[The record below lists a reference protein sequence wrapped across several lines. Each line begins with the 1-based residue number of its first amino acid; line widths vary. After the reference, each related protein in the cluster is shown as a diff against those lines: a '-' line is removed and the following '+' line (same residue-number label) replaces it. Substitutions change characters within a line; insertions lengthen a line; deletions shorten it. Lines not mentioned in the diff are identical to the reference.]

1 MFSNSPSEITMPF
14 QPNRK
19 YQTVSLMLLYF
30 SLICI
35 ILSIA
40 FRLYGVMNLAFQR
53 EYFIRDPEAFKII
66 AIKGFD
72 HFEDRRGFF
81 NEEVEDL
88 WGKSLFSMHGADWR
102 QMRATLSPAFTGS
115 KMRQMFEL
123 ITECSEGIVKHF
135 QKRVENGE
143 KIDVEMKDVFSRY
156 TNDVIATCA
165 FGIKINSFDD
175 PDNSF
180 YLNGKE
186 LMDFGSVKRGIR
198 FFIGFVL
205 PTFARIFDIRFFDKT
220 ISNIFKSIILDTM
233 DVRQKNN
240 IYRPDMINILMQV
253 REGTFH
259 AQIDDKTKE
268 SADGFAAVE
277 ESSVGKAT
285 VNRTW
290 SENEIIAQCL
300 LFFLAGFE
308 TSSSV
313 LMFAAYELVA
323 NPDVQ
328 QKLYEEIEET
338 NKQLDGKRITYDVLQ
353 KMKYLDQVIS
363 ETLRMWPVAVQID
376 RKCVK
381 DYIYDDGK
389 LHFKI
394 DKGSSISFSLYG
406 VQHDPKYFPEPD
418 SFNPDRFSDE
428 NKSNI
433 VPGTYVPFGVG
444 PRNCIGKRKDLL
456 CI

>member
-1 MFSNSPSEITMPF
+1 MPF

-19 YQTVSLMLLYF
+19 YQSVLDAICFTLISLFLQN
-30 SLICI
+30 
-35 ILSIA
+35 A
-40 FRLYGVMNLAFQR
+40 FRLYGVTNIALKR
-53 EYFIRDPEAFKII
+53 EYFVRDPEAFKII

-88 WGKSLFSMHGADWR
+88 WGKSLFSLKGEKWR
-102 QMRATLSPAFTGS
+102 HMRATLSPAFTGS
-115 KMRQMFEL
+115 KMRQMFDL

-135 QKRVENGE
+135 MKRVENGE

-175 PDNSF
+175 PENSF
-180 YLNGKE
+180 YTNGKK
-186 LMDFGSVKRGIR
+186 LMDFGSVKNGIR
-198 FFIGFVL
+198 FFIGFAL
-205 PTFARIFDIRFFDKT
+205 PKVARMFDIRFFDKI

-240 IYRPDMINILMQV
+240 IYRPDMINMLMQV
-253 REGTFH
+253 RDGTLQD
-259 AQIDDKTKE
+259 QIDDKTKE
-268 SADGFAAVE
+268 TEDGFATVE

-285 VNRTW
+285 VNRKW
-290 SENEIIAQCL
+290 SENEIVAQCL
-300 LFFLAGFE
+300 LFFLAGFD

-313 LMFAAYELVA
+313 LMFAAHALVA

-338 NKQLDGKRITYDVLQ
+338 NQRLDGKRITYDVIQ
-353 KMKYLDQVIS
+353 KMNYLDQVIS

-376 RKCVK
+376 RMCVK
-381 DYIYDDGK
+381 DYVYDDGK
-389 LHFKI
+389 LNFKI
-394 DKGSSISFSLYG
+394 EKGSVIAFSMYG
-406 VQHDPKYFPEPD
+406 LQHDPKYFPSPEMFDPE
-418 SFNPDRFSDE
+418 RFSDE
-428 NKSNI
+428 NKANI
-433 VPGTYVPFGVG
+433 VPGTYLPFGLG
-444 PRNCIGKRKDLL
+444 PRNCIGKCRDFLFMQKKLFQ
-456 CI
+456 